1 MSLIESF
8 RSLLAWLRRIAMQ
21 THARFTRAIVE
32 LGERAKRRPTYGKLF
47 VPSRRTVASLLG
59 VVAVHQELIADSE
72 AIKFDVQY
80 LEADIAA
87 AQSNSEIVPPMQD
100 LVTVAGDTAYLKG
113 SFEDHSVELSIKLR
127 TIYSSW
133 DVS

>member
-1 MSLIESF
+1 
-8 RSLLAWLRRIAMQ
+8 
-21 THARFTRAIVE
+21 
-32 LGERAKRRPTYGKLF
+32 
-47 VPSRRTVASLLG
+47 LG